1 MIQLP
6 GTTNQIQMISLV
18 WIPRLTATLSFLGS
32 LAIICMILSDRKEKL
47 TKTNHRLMLGLS
59 VIDVLHSAAYATT
72 TLASPRES
80 EFYGALGN
88 AFTCNAQGFFG
99 VLAIAIPMYNTCLS
113 LFFVSTIRFR
123 VPQSTFETK
132 VEPIMH
138 IASIMV
144 PLTLAIA
151 SVSTSSIKPQKNVC
165 FVNFE
170 LQTITVASSIILLV
184 IIGIVV
190 LCFFINLS
198 CMIII
203 SRHVINRSNN
213 RRRYSYTMN
222 QMERRASEK
231 RAIVGQSLLYTG
243 AFFITFFFPILII
256 FLNSKRYYPLEALS
270 EIFYPLQGFLN
281 FILYTRSGVK
291 RVKRTNPDKSCVGIF
306 WEVIFPSSNRVKI
319 LNEVI
324 TPVAALPYN
333 DLPMY
338 GAFQNEDIG
347 ERKDEGIAMEIIT
360 ENIEDF

>member
-151 SVSTSSIKPQKNVC
+151 SVSTSSIKPQMNVC
-165 FVNFE
+165 FDNFE
-170 LQTITVASSIILLV
+170 PQTITVASSIILLV

-231 RAIVGQSLLYTG
+231 RAIVRQSLLYTG
-243 AFFITFFFPILII
+243 AFFITFFFPHSYN
-256 FLNSKRYYPLEALS
+256 FLE
-270 EIFYPLQGFLN
+270 
-281 FILYTRSGVK
+281 
-291 RVKRTNPDKSCVGIF
+291 
-306 WEVIFPSSNRVKI
+306 
-319 LNEVI
+319 
-324 TPVAALPYN
+324 
-333 DLPMY
+333 
-338 GAFQNEDIG
+338 
-347 ERKDEGIAMEIIT
+347 
-360 ENIEDF
+360 